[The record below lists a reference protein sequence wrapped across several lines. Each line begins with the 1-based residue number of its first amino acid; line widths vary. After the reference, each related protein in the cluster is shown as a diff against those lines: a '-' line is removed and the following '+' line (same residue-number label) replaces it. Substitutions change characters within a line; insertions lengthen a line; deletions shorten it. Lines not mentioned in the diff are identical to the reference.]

1 MQKARPK
8 KSIKNLDELYKN
20 NIFYQMFGKLYILA
34 MNKASNDRDNQ
45 EPINHN
51 CEVKRP

>member
-45 EPINHN
+45 EPINNH
-51 CEVKRP
+51 CEIKRP

>member
-1 MQKARPK
+1 MQKTRPK

-20 NIFYQMFGKLYILA
+20 NIFYQMFGEYYILA
-34 MNKASNDRDNQ
+34 MNKASNDRTN
-45 EPINHN
+45 EKSINHN